1 MSEYLTPA
9 EAAEMLSVSR
19 MTIYRYVKTK
29 ELPAVK
35 FDKGSHSSVIRIKKE
50 DLEKFL
56 KERKV

>member
-9 EAAEMLSVSR
+9 QVAKMLGVSR
-19 MTIYRYVKTK
+19 MTIYRYIKTK

-35 FDKGSHSSVIRIKKE
+35 FDKSSYSSVLRINKE

-56 KERKV
+56 KERTL